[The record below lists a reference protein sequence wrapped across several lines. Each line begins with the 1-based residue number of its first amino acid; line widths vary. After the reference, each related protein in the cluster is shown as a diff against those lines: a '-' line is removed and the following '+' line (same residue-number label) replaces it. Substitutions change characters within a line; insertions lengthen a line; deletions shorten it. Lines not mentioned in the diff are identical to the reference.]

1 MYPLFNNP
9 TNNKIG
15 ISFLKISFIDKVIYF
30 FHLAHHYFKYS
41 HLSWTNQPNKSK
53 DLNKSYPVKVARNI
67 LRQRDNS
74 KLISN
79 ESMFS
84 FVLNIFSRYNLH
96 QVYSL
101 KAPLMFKAPLGRVTT
116 RLLRVFANVTF
127 P

>member
-1 MYPLFNNP
+1 M
-9 TNNKIG
+9 G

-30 FHLAHHYFKYS
+30 FHSVHHYFKYS

-79 ESMFS
+79 ESLFS

-96 QVYSL
+96 QVYSF